1 MKEAAVTMT
10 HDETLVRRY
19 RFNVDEYHRMAE
31 AGVLHGDHR
40 VELLDG
46 GVVVMSPIGDP
57 HAACVNRLNRFLGAR
72 VGERAIV
79 SVQNP
84 VQLDEHSEPQPDVA
98 LLVPRDDFYAS
109 ATPRPEDTLLAI
121 EVGDSSVRF
130 DREVKAPLYAK
141 AGVREL
147 WLVDL
152 PAGEVTVCLRPTAD
166 GYSELSVK
174 RRGESLAPEGLPDA
188 LVRVDDVLG

>member
-1 MKEAAVTMT
+1 MTMT

-19 RFNVDEYHRMAE
+19 RFTVDEYHRMAE
-31 AGVLHGDHR
+31 AGVLHEDHR

-57 HAACVNRLNRFLGAR
+57 HAACVNRINRLLGAR

-84 VQLDEHSEPQPDVA
+84 IQLDSHSEPQPDVA
-98 LLVPRDDFYAS
+98 LLRPRDDFYAS
-109 ATPRPEDTLLAI
+109 ATPGPEDTLLAI
-121 EVGDSSVRF
+121 EVGDSSARF

-141 AGVREL
+141 ARVREL

-152 PAGEVTVCLRPTAD
+152 GAGEVRVCRRPDESGYAD
-166 GYSELSVK
+166 VSVK
-174 RRGESLAPEGLPDA
+174 RRGDDLSPQALPDVI
-188 LVRVDDVLG
+188 VRIVDVLGTS

>member
-1 MKEAAVTMT
+1 MTIT
-10 HDETLVRRY
+10 HDEPLVRRH
-19 RFNVDEYHRMAE
+19 RFTVDDYHRMAE
-31 AGVLHGDHR
+31 AGVLREDDR

-46 GVVVMSPIGDP
+46 EVVVMSPIGDP
-57 HAACVNRLNRFLGAR
+57 HAACVNRLNRLLGAR

-84 VQLDEHSEPQPDVA
+84 IQLDSHSEPQPDVA
-98 LLVPRDDFYAS
+98 LLRPRDDFYAS

-130 DREVKAPLYAK
+130 DREVKAPLYAR
-141 AGVREL
+141 AGVPEL

-152 PAGEVTVCLRPTAD
+152 GMGEIRVCRQPAATGYGEV
-166 GYSELSVK
+166 SVK
-174 RRGESLAPEGLPDA
+174 RRGDDLSPQALADVV
-188 LVRVDDVLG
+188 VRVDAVLG